1 MVGLTPADRK
11 WMDDIV
17 KDVNDGYSEDP
28 DMSLNAG
35 MQYVHD
41 CIILS
46 SIACSATIQ
55 LPRQ

>member
-1 MVGLTPADRK
+1 
-11 WMDDIV
+11 MDDIV

-41 CIILS
+41 CILS

-55 LPRQ
+55 LQRQ